1 MFTVGDYK
9 IVFRRRWHIPK
20 RACLIDGTP
29 FSDGRY
35 DTVCEIY
42 DDTGEVPRCTGVVK
56 LHPNDQVDRIVGK
69 KLALK
74 RALDAM
80 LPSDEQRY
88 GEILSNYYER
98 QFKNKAERT
107 AIWKAF
113 WTWVASWPNQ
123 PSNAD
128 KKIMEAINIIW

>member
-74 RALDAM
+74 RALDVM
-80 LPSDEQRY
+80 LPSDQKKDELMY
-88 GEILSNYYER
+88 DYYER
-98 QFKNKAERT
+98 KFKNKNERT
-107 AIWKAF
+107 EIWHAF
-113 WTWVASWPNQ
+113 FKWVASWNNKPVNRT
-123 PSNAD
+123 
-128 KKIMEAINIIW
+128 